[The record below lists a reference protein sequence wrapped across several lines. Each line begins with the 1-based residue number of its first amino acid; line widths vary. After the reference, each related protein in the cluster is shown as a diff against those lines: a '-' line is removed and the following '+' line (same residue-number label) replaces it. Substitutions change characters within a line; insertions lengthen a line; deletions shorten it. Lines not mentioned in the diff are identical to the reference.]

1 MYFDLIKVNLLGVVG
16 GQMDERGI
24 VWTIGAVCALP
35 FILGIVKLCLS
46 IRREFRTHPSAD
58 EKFAAKESMLRVEA
72 RLEKI
77 ERDMR
82 DTATKSELRQ
92 IEAQFKSF
100 EGEIRRALEENDNK
114 SEQRALKT
122 HGRIN
127 EVLAAVS
134 RLQGKLEK

>member
-1 MYFDLIKVNLLGVVG
+1 MNFFTLAAV
-16 GQMDERGI
+16 GQMDERGV
-24 VWTIGAVCALP
+24 VWLVGAMFALP
-35 FILGIVKLCLS
+35 AILWVIKLALG
-46 IRREFRTHPSAD
+46 IRRELRPNPSAD

>member
-1 MYFDLIKVNLLGVVG
+1 MNFFTLATI
-16 GQMDERGI
+16 GQMDERGV
-24 VWTIGAVCALP
+24 VWLVGAMFALP
-35 FILGIVKLCLS
+35 AILWVIKLALG
-46 IRREFRTHPSAD
+46 IRRELRPNPTAD

-82 DTATKSELRQ
+82 DTARKSELRQ

-100 EGEIRRALEENDNK
+100 EGEIRRTLEENDNK

>member
-1 MYFDLIKVNLLGVVG
+1 MNFFTLATI
-16 GQMDERGI
+16 GQMDERGV
-24 VWTIGAVCALP
+24 VWLVGAMFALP
-35 FILGIVKLCLS
+35 AILWVIKLTLG
-46 IRREFRTHPSAD
+46 IRRELRPNPTAD

>member
-1 MYFDLIKVNLLGVVG
+1 MNFFTLATI
-16 GQMDERGI
+16 GQMDERGV
-24 VWTIGAVCALP
+24 VWLVGAMFALP
-35 FILGIVKLCLS
+35 AILWVIKLALG
-46 IRREFRTHPSAD
+46 IRRELRPNPTAD

-122 HGRIN
+122 HDRIN

>member
-1 MYFDLIKVNLLGVVG
+1 
-16 GQMDERGI
+16 MDERGLAWI
-24 VWTIGAVCALP
+24 IGAVLALP
-35 FILGIVKLCLS
+35 AILGTVNLGLS
-46 IRREFRTHPSAD
+46 IRDKFKDKPPAE
-58 EKFAAKESMLRVEA
+58 EKFAAKESMSRMEA

-82 DTATKSELRQ
+82 DTATKSELWQ
-92 IEAQFKSF
+92 IDARFKSF
-100 EGEIRRALEENDNK
+100 ESEIRRTLEENDNK

-134 RLQGKLEK
+134 RLQGKIEK